1 MMDAEFTPLRKKLQP
16 IRSVKDGTTAAI
28 KGICAAILEG
38 ENAAEMRKIAN
49 AGLKNAELI
58 STAVLTNTPIAQEGV
73 GSEGTRSAG
82 G

>member
-1 MMDAEFTPLRKKLQP
+1 MLALGFYLIFGVAVLIT
-16 IRSVKDGTTAAI
+16 IG
-28 KGICAAILEG
+28 CAHRRLKHHQALDE
-38 ENAAEMRKIAN
+38 AEMRKIAN